1 MPVDGE
7 VTIVEPDG
15 STDGPHRAT
24 VEVGDDAV
32 SILPEG
38 GAPVHLPLVDI
49 DDLFDDDYALRL
61 TDHTGRRYDLS
72 MLGRA
77 YGQIAADVRSRRD
90 AELGR
95 DLLLTGV
102 ALQDTF
108 PAKVLDPAGL
118 AAPVS
123 AEVRLFQDLMVV
135 VPERGTMWGLP
146 YSFVEKVDWDPNLY
160 QVHVRADD
168 GTVHAFG
175 QLGRRTEEF
184 HDELRRLLDALARRT
199 AGTLSRL
206 LPGVDPAVVSRL
218 AGEMRDGR
226 AVQHRVVDAIDP
238 SLWPRLEDAVVGTA
252 ELRAS
257 YEGLK
262 ARSPAGWAALGVKA
276 VLGVE
281 ERPARPASGEEAGS
295 EAAEGERTP
304 TGAGR
309 ATEVLWY
316 LCPLARD
323 GRPVNAVAQE
333 VTSEEGKATYVFRLQ
348 PPARWREAEQAGGEA
363 LVEAAAAGMARLNRA
378 LLTLNFRREPILA
391 SDEDIATPR
400 FARYRVAVRKLPYL
414 RETREAFLGRAI
426 HDDTWERQLD
436 AAASR
441 A

>member
-1 MPVDGE
+1 MPVDGQ

-15 STDGPHRAT
+15 SADGPHRAT
-24 VEVGDDAV
+24 VEVGDEAL
-32 SILPEG
+32 SIVPEG
-38 GAPVHLPLVDI
+38 GAPVHLRLVDV
-49 DDLFDDDYALRL
+49 DDLFDDDYTLRL

-77 YGQIAADVRSRRD
+77 YGQIAADLRSRRD
-90 AELGR
+90 AQLGR
-95 DLLLTGV
+95 DLFLTGV
-102 ALQDTF
+102 SLQDTF

-118 AAPVS
+118 AAPVP
-123 AEVRLFQDLMVV
+123 AEVRLFQDLLVV

-146 YSFVEKVDWDPNLY
+146 YSFVEGVDWDPDLY
-160 QVHVRADD
+160 QVRVRADD

-206 LPGVDPAVVSRL
+206 LPGVEPALVSRL

-226 AVQHRVVDAIDP
+226 AVQQRVVDAIDP
-238 SLWPRLEDAVVGTA
+238 SLWPRLEDVVVGTE
-252 ELRAS
+252 ELRAA
-257 YEGLK
+257 YELLK

-276 VLGVE
+276 VSGVE
-281 ERPARPASGEEAGS
+281 SG
-295 EAAEGERTP
+295 
-304 TGAGR
+304 
-309 ATEVLWY
+309 ATEILWY

-323 GRPVNAVAQE
+323 GRPVNALAQE
-333 VTSEEGKATYVFRLQ
+333 VTSEEGRATYVFRLQ

-391 SDEDIATPR
+391 SDEDIAAGR

-426 HDDTWERQLD
+426 HDETWERQLD